1 MVTVLDVLVRFKYSR
16 VNNIINLFI
25 SGMMFALKVQQSVW
39 SFVGGER
46 SNMEIINSVIVW
58 ASDLVWTW
66 LVVGLCTVAGLY
78 TTVKLRFVQL
88 RMLPHALALL
98 RGRHAE
104 GQSDSD
110 ISTIQALATTLA
122 STTGVGN
129 IAGVAVAISLG
140 GPGAIFWMWMMALL
154 NMSIKFVE
162 AALGSMYRHPEAG
175 KGGAPLVGGPMYYI
189 AEGLGA
195 RWKPIAIAFAFLG
208 SISFLGAWN
217 TFQSNQASAI
227 VLDQFGVPTW
237 LTAFVLMVFSAMVLI
252 GGIHRIG
259 QVAEKIVPAMALLY
273 LGGVAIIL
281 LTHLGEIPSIFAL
294 IIRDAFN
301 FEAGAGGALGMM
313 ILIGVKR
320 AVFSNE
326 AGSGSAAIA
335 FAAAHSNH
343 PIRKGV
349 VAGVGPFIDTVI
361 ICTATAL
368 VILLAGMHG
377 DGRYQPMA
385 EKEVVF
391 ASHAEAIARS
401 GWRLNETDQQV
412 VLQTAQASTPLAI
425 PFDPQIQA
433 DGYLLT
439 YKGEGLTVSFVSD
452 TGLVAYTQA
461 LPVAGSVSDMR
472 IILPEGLSGDTSWFL
487 TLKGVDAH
495 IIRLVPLEALNGIV
509 LSTAAF
515 AEYFGHWS
523 GLFITLAAV
532 LFSYTSIIAGSYYGE
547 VCAQYLSPRF
557 LKPYVWIYVL
567 TIMVGGL
574 FDLGTI
580 INASDLALGLACL
593 PNLIAI
599 ILLTPRVAKE
609 QERYRKAMGMSHA
622 PVNDP

>member
-1 MVTVLDVLVRFKYSR
+1 MMDT
-16 VNNIINLFI
+16 INAAIL
-25 SGMMFALKVQQSVW
+25 
-39 SFVGGER
+39 
-46 SNMEIINSVIVW
+46 W
-58 ASDLVWTW
+58 ASDFVWTW
-66 LVVGLCTVAGLY
+66 LVVGLCVAAGVY
-78 TTVKLRFVQL
+78 TTIKLRFVQL
-88 RMLPHALALL
+88 RMLPHAFALL
-98 RGRHAE
+98 RGRYSE
-104 GQSDSD
+104 GQSEND
-110 ISTIQALATTLA
+110 ISTMQALATTLA

-175 KGGAPLVGGPMYYI
+175 KDGAPLVGGPMYYI

-195 RWKPIAIAFAFLG
+195 RWKPIAIAFAILG

-237 LTAFVLMVFSAMVLI
+237 LTAFVLMVFSALVLI

-273 LGGVAIIL
+273 LGGVAVIL
-281 LTHLGEIPSIFAL
+281 LTHLSEIPAIFAL
-294 IIRDAFN
+294 IIREAFH

-313 ILIGVKR
+313 ILLGVKR

-349 VAGVGPFIDTVI
+349 VAGISPFIDTVI

-377 DGRYQPMA
+377 EGRYQP
-385 EKEVVF
+385 
-391 ASHAEAIARS
+391 IAKQELAFTAYADRITGS
-401 GWRLNETDQQV
+401 GWRLVDTDQSS
-412 VLQTAQASTPLAI
+412 VLQATQASNVLAM
-425 PFDPQIQA
+425 PVDSSVQT
-433 DGYLLT
+433 DGYMVT
-439 YKGEGLTVSFVSD
+439 YQGQDLVVSLVSEG
-452 TGLVAYTQA
+452 GKVAYTQA
-461 LPVAGSVSDMR
+461 LPAVDRATDARVILPAALVSD
-472 IILPEGLSGDTSWFL
+472 SAWFL
-487 TLKGVDAH
+487 TMQSSSAQVTK
-495 IIRLVPLEALNGIV
+495 LVPLAALNGIV

-515 AEYFGHWS
+515 AEYFGQWS

-532 LFSYTSIIAGSYYGE
+532 LFAYTSIIAGSYYGE

-580 INASDLALGLACL
+580 INASDLALGLVCV

-609 QERYRKAMGMSHA
+609 QEHYRKSMGMTHIHL
-622 PVNDP
+622 D